1 MSGYIS
7 NLKGFKYPD
16 AELIR
21 YFFKNHLN
29 TNPQKVLELGCNN
42 GNNLALFASYD
53 YEVIGVE
60 LNLQNVE
67 NANFNFTNVY
77 GFDKFKF
84 INQDMREFCKSAKG
98 LKASILLIPNV
109 INYITKSDFAT
120 LLENIMKNEL
130 IEPNSDFFIR
140 ARGIKDHRYGLGE
153 QIDDGVFILSGD
165 EYSGEKGIICS
176 CYKEYELVEI
186 LKSKLNLRDFTLI
199 TSENLNVKSG
209 VYIKDSDIIIYGKI
223 N

>member
-1 MSGYIS
+1 MSNYIS

-16 AELIR
+16 SELIR

-29 TNPQKVLELGCNN
+29 IKPQKVLELGCNN

-60 LNLQNVE
+60 LDAQNVE
-67 NANFNFTNVY
+67 NANFNFSNVY
-77 GFDKFKF
+77 GFDKFNF
-84 INQDMREFCKSAKG
+84 INQDMREFCKNTKD
-98 LKASILLIPNV
+98 LKSDVLLIPNV
-109 INYITKSDFAT
+109 INYITKSDFIK
-120 LLENIMKNEL
+120 LLENIIQNKL
-130 IEPNSDFFIR
+130 IKSNSDFFIR
-140 ARGIKDHRYGLGE
+140 ARSLKDHRYGLGK
-153 QIDDGVFILSGD
+153 QIDDGVFILDGD

>member
-120 LLENIMKNEL
+120 LLTPKGNVETISDSNGRIYAVSLEGNTY
-130 IEPNSDFFIR
+130 IEM
-140 ARGIKDHRYGLGE
+140 LG
-153 QIDDGVFILSGD
+153 
-165 EYSGEKGIICS
+165 
-176 CYKEYELVEI
+176 
-186 LKSKLNLRDFTLI
+186 LRDTTGL
-199 TSENLNVKSG
+199 
-209 VYIKDSDIIIYGKI
+209 YIAAADFEDEKLSDYEKNGI
-223 N
+223 NIANFIVESRKNYNK

>member
-1 MSGYIS
+1 MSNYIS

-16 AELIR
+16 SELIR

-29 TNPQKVLELGCNN
+29 IKPQKVLELGCNN

-60 LNLQNVE
+60 LDAQNVE
-67 NANFNFTNVY
+67 NANFNFSNVY
-77 GFDKFKF
+77 GFDKFNF
-84 INQDMREFCKSAKG
+84 INQDMREFCKNTKD
-98 LKASILLIPNV
+98 LKSDVLLIPNV
-109 INYITKSDFAT
+109 INYITKSDFIK
-120 LLENIMKNEL
+120 LLENIIQNNL
-130 IEPNSDFFIR
+130 IKSNSNFFIR
-140 ARGIKDHRYGLGE
+140 ARSLKDHRYGLGK
-153 QIDDGVFILSGD
+153 QIDDGVFILDGD

>member
-1 MSGYIS
+1 MSNYIS

-16 AELIR
+16 SELIR

-29 TNPQKVLELGCNN
+29 IKPQKVLELGCNN

-53 YEVIGVE
+53 YEVTGVE
-60 LNLQNVE
+60 LDAQNVE
-67 NANFNFTNVY
+67 NANFNFSNVY
-77 GFDKFKF
+77 GFDKFNF
-84 INQDMREFCKSAKG
+84 INQDMREFCKNTKD
-98 LKASILLIPNV
+98 LKSDVLLIPNV
-109 INYITKSDFAT
+109 INYITKSDFIK
-120 LLENIMKNEL
+120 LLENIIQNKL
-130 IEPNSDFFIR
+130 IKSNSNFFIR
-140 ARGIKDHRYGLGE
+140 ARSLKDHRYGLGK
-153 QIDDGVFILSGD
+153 QIDDGVFILDGD